1 MADDKVIR
9 VTLFVPGPAA
19 LANVK
24 LAGEVETEW
33 IENDGEFGA
42 AFSYGTCDPALVKQ
56 IDKAPGA
63 LLMKWEVDLHRRK
76 DIVADVKKLADAGG
90 LAVRLEQSKLGWA
103 IDQWM
108 TVFIKDDVVAW
119 HRTAIVFLGGKG
131 YLQSCGMHAWSL
143 PDVRIG
149 VDGNA
154 AEMQRLATVLNLYQI
169 DDDPVIRSG
178 QTFAPD
184 KNTPK
189 RLVERWPDT
198 GYPPGHACH
207 NPYGVWHVGPP
218 GGKARDMG
226 ELQPVHMP
234 SLLSVLTALEKQ
246 AGKKLTQRQVEKVRD
261 EGVCVAM
268 NPRDIQQLER
278 SRGWSDLDP
287 ELVWEQWTAYR
298 DSRNS

>member
-1 MADDKVIR
+1 MADERVTR

-19 LANVK
+19 LAKVK
-24 LAGEVETEW
+24 IAGDVETEW

-42 AFSYGTCDPALVKQ
+42 AFSYGTCEKALVKQ

-63 LLMKWEVDLHRRK
+63 LVLRWAVDLKRREE
-76 DIVADVKKLADAGG
+76 IVAGVKKLADAGA

-108 TVFIKDDVVAW
+108 TVFRKDDVVAW
-119 HRTAIVFLGGKG
+119 HRVAVVFLGGKG
-131 YLQSCGMHAWSL
+131 YLQSCGMHAFSL

-169 DDDPVIRSG
+169 DDDPLIRSG
-178 QTFAPD
+178 QTFAPEASM
-184 KNTPK
+184 PK

-207 NPYGVWHVGPP
+207 NPYGVWHIGPP
-218 GGKARDMG
+218 GGKARPLG
-226 ELQPVHMP
+226 ELQPTHMP
-234 SLLSVLTALEKQ
+234 TLLALLTAAEQK
-246 AGKKLTQRQVEKVRD
+246 GKKLTQKQVEKIRD
-261 EGVCVAM
+261 DGVCIAM
-268 NPRDIQQLER
+268 KPRDVQLLER
-278 SRGWSDLDP
+278 QRGFADLDA
-287 ELVWEQWTAYR
+287 ELVWEQWKAFR
-298 DSRNS
+298 DLHKS